1 MSSGKM
7 NKKIPG
13 SIKLACSNE
22 LKQDIKEIGEDSCIL
37 ITDEIMAIDGVV
49 DAWFTSNKKYDI
61 VVEIE
66 VSNIEQ
72 SKEIESKIKS
82 IEGVDKDSVYT
93 SVAITA

>member
-1 MSSGKM
+1 
-7 NKKIPG
+7 
-13 SIKLACSNE
+13 
-22 LKQDIKEIGEDSCIL
+22 
-37 ITDEIMAIDGVV
+37 MAIDGVV